1 MIATIEKQSTIFNYL
16 CKMNKKHHSNNILLN
31 LGIESLNEMQEVA
44 QDAILN
50 DNNVLLLSPT
60 GSGKTLAFLLPIL
73 EMLQP
78 EILSVQCLILVPS
91 RELGLQIEQ
100 VWKKMGT
107 DYKVNVCYGGHSIDT
122 EIKNLSN
129 PPAVLIGTP
138 GRIADHIDRGTFRLD
153 KIQTLILDEFDKSLQ
168 LGFHEQMSFIIGKLS
183 KLNKRVLVSA
193 TSDIEIP
200 KYTRVVNPTILD
212 FIPTVEDNES
222 NLATKMVVS
231 KEKDKLGSLFSLIC
245 SLKSQSAIVFCNHR
259 DAAERI
265 SDTLCE
271 KGIYVTYYHG
281 GMDQEERERALIQF
295 RNGSVSYLITTD
307 LAARG
312 LDIPEMKHVIH
323 YHLPLKED
331 EFTHRNGR
339 TARMQATGTAYVIVH
354 ESEKKM
360 DYLDYGMEVLAVDKS
375 NTLPKPPEFQTI
387 YISGGKKNKLNK
399 IDIVGFFSQKGN
411 LEKGDLGLIEVKDF
425 ISFAAVKFNKVKD
438 LLLAIKEEKMK
449 GKKFKIEVARKVIKK
464 EEE

>member
-1 MIATIEKQSTIFNYL
+1 
-16 CKMNKKHHSNNILLN
+16 MNKNSNSNNILGN
-31 LGIESLNEMQEVA
+31 LGIESLNEMQVA
-44 QDAILN
+44 AQETILN
-50 DNNVLLLSPT
+50 ENNILLLSPT
-60 GSGKTLAFLLPIL
+60 GSGKTLAFLLPIF

-78 EILSVQCLILVPS
+78 EILSVQTLILVPS

-138 GRIADHIDRGTFRLD
+138 GRIADHIDRGTFRVD

-168 LGFHEQMSFIIGKLS
+168 LGFHEQMSFIIGKLT

-200 KYTRVVNPTILD
+200 KYTRVINPTILD
-212 FIPTVEDNES
+212 FIPNEEEKS
-222 NLATKMVVS
+222 NLSTKLVIS
-231 KEKDKLGSLFSLIC
+231 KEKDKIGSLFNLIC
-245 SLKSQSAIVFCNHR
+245 SLKSESAIIFCNHR
-259 DAAERI
+259 DAAVRI

-271 KGIYVTYYHG
+271 KGIYATYYHG
-281 GMDQEERERALIQF
+281 GMDQDERERALIQF

-323 YHLPLKED
+323 YHLPSKED

-339 TARMQATGTAYVIVH
+339 TARMLSSGTAYIIH
-354 ESEKKM
+354 NETEKK
-360 DYLDYGMEVLAVDKS
+360 LDYIDYEMQILSIENS
-375 NTLPKPPEFQTI
+375 TNLPKPPQFQTV

-399 IDIVGFFSQKGN
+399 IDIVGFFSQKGK

-425 ISFAAVKFNKVKD
+425 ISFAAVKFNKVQD
-438 LLLAIKEEKMK
+438 LLKNIREEKMK
-449 GKKFKIEVARKVIKK
+449 GKKFKIEIARKVVKK
-464 EEE
+464 IDE

>member
-1 MIATIEKQSTIFNYL
+1 MNNNPHSTNL
-16 CKMNKKHHSNNILLN
+16 LLN
-31 LGIESLNEMQEVA
+31 LGIESLNEMQEMA

-50 DNNVLLLSPT
+50 DANILLLSPT
-60 GSGKTLAFLLPIL
+60 GSGKTLAFLLPIF

-78 EILSVQCLILVPS
+78 EINTVQCLILVPS

-107 DYKVNVCYGGHSIDT
+107 EFKVNVCYGGHSIDT

-138 GRIADHIDRGTFRLD
+138 GRIADHIERGTFKMD
-153 KIQTLILDEFDKSLQ
+153 AIQTLVLDEFDKSLQ
-168 LGFHEQMSFIIGKLS
+168 LGFHEQMSFIIS
-183 KLNKRVLVSA
+183 KLNKLNKRILVSA

-200 KYTRVVNPTILD
+200 KYTRVVNPTVLD
-212 FIPTVEDNES
+212 FIPTEEANS
-222 NLATKMVVS
+222 NLTLKMVVS
-231 KEKDKLGSLFSLIC
+231 KEKDKINSLFNLIC
-245 SLKSQSAIVFCNHR
+245 SLKSQSAIIFCNHR

-265 SDTLCE
+265 SDTLNE
-271 KGIYVTYYHG
+271 KGIYSTYYHG
-281 GMDQEERERALIQF
+281 GMDQDVRERALIQF
-295 RNGSVSYLITTD
+295 RNGSVSYLVTTD

-323 YHLPLKED
+323 YHLPSKED

-339 TARMQATGTAYVIVH
+339 TARMLASGTAYIVAH

-360 DYLDYGMEVLAVDKS
+360 DYIDYTTTVLNVD
-375 NTLPKPPEFQTI
+375 NATTLPKAPEFQTI
-387 YISGGKKNKLNK
+387 YVSGGKKNKLNK
-399 IDIVGFFSQKGN
+399 IDIVGFFSQKGK

-425 ISFAAVKFNKVKD
+425 ISFAAVKSKKVKEFLGNIRD
-438 LLLAIKEEKMK
+438 EKMK
-449 GKKFKIEVARKVIKK
+449 GKKFKIEVARKVVKK
-464 EEE
+464 EE

>member
-1 MIATIEKQSTIFNYL
+1 
-16 CKMNKKHHSNNILLN
+16 MNKNTNSNNILSN
-31 LGIESLNEMQEVA
+31 LGIENLNEMQVA
-44 QDAILN
+44 AQETILN
-50 DNNVLLLSPT
+50 ENNVLLLSPT
-60 GSGKTLAFLLPIL
+60 GSGKTLAFLLPIF

-78 EILSVQCLILVPS
+78 EILSVQALILVPS

-138 GRIADHIDRGTFRLD
+138 GRIADHIDRGTFRVD

-168 LGFHEQMSFIIGKLS
+168 LGFHEQMSFIIGKLT

-200 KYTRVVNPTILD
+200 NYTRVINPTILD
-212 FIPTVEDNES
+212 FIPNEEEKS
-222 NLATKMVVS
+222 NLSTKLVIS
-231 KEKDKLGSLFSLIC
+231 KEKDKIGSLFNLIC
-245 SLKSQSAIVFCNHR
+245 SLKSESAIIFCNHR

-271 KGIYVTYYHG
+271 KGIYANYYHG
-281 GMDQEERERALIQF
+281 GMDQDERERALIQF

-323 YHLPLKED
+323 YHLPSKED

-339 TARMQATGTAYVIVH
+339 TARMLSSGTAYIIH
-354 ESEKKM
+354 NETEKKLE
-360 DYLDYGMEVLAVDKS
+360 YIDYGMKVLAIENS
-375 NTLPKPPEFQTI
+375 TNLPKPPQFQTL

-425 ISFAAVKFNKVKD
+425 ISFAAVKFNKVQD
-438 LLLAIKEEKMK
+438 LLKNIREEKMK
-449 GKKFKIEVARKVIKK
+449 GKKFKIEIARKVVKK
-464 EEE
+464 IEE

>member
-1 MIATIEKQSTIFNYL
+1 M
-16 CKMNKKHHSNNILLN
+16 NNIYNLNNVLLN
-31 LGIESLNEMQEVA
+31 LGIENLNEMQVVA
-44 QDAILN
+44 QDTILSS
-50 DNNVLLLSPT
+50 NNTLLLSPT
-60 GSGKTLAFLLPIL
+60 GSGKTLAFLLPIF
-73 EMLQP
+73 EMLKP

-107 DYKVNVCYGGHSIDT
+107 NYKVNVCYGGHSIDT

-153 KIQTLILDEFDKSLQ
+153 KIETLILDEFDKSLQ

-200 KYTRVVNPTILD
+200 KYTRVINPEILD
-212 FIPTVEDNES
+212 FIPNEEKVS
-222 NLATKMVVS
+222 NLVMKMVIS
-231 KEKDKLGSLFSLIC
+231 TQKDKMESLFNLIC
-245 SLKSQSAIVFCNHR
+245 SLKSQSAIIFCNHR

-265 SDTLCE
+265 SDILNG
-271 KGIYVTYYHG
+271 KGIYAVYYHG
-281 GMDQEERERALIQF
+281 GMDQDERERALVQF
-295 RNGSVSYLITTD
+295 RNGSMSYLITTD

-339 TARMQATGTAYVIVH
+339 TARMQASGTAYLIVND
-354 ESEKKM
+354 SEKKF
-360 DYLDYGMEVLAVDKS
+360 DYIDYNMEVLKVENS
-375 NTLPKPPEFQTI
+375 TTLPKPPEFQTL

-399 IDIVGFFSQKGN
+399 IDIVGFFSQKGK

-425 ISFAAVKFNKVKD
+425 ISFAAVKYGKVKD
-438 LLLAIKEEKMK
+438 LLRNIKDEKMK

-464 EEE
+464 EEY

>member
-1 MIATIEKQSTIFNYL
+1 MHKLI
-16 CKMNKKHHSNNILLN
+16 KMNKNHHSNNILLN
-31 LGIESLNEMQEVA
+31 LGIENLNEMQVA
-44 QDAILN
+44 AQETILS
-50 DNNVLLLSPT
+50 DNNILLLSPT

-73 EMLQP
+73 ELLQP

-107 DYKVNVCYGGHSIDT
+107 EYKVNVCYGGHSIDT

-138 GRIADHIDRGTFRLD
+138 GRIADHIDRATFRVD

-168 LGFHEQMSFIIGKLS
+168 LGFHEQMSFIIGKLT

-200 KYTRVVNPTILD
+200 RYTGVVNPTILD
-212 FIPTVEDNES
+212 FIPENEHES
-222 NLATKMVVS
+222 NLAMKMVVS
-231 KEKDKLGSLFSLIC
+231 KEKDKIGSLFNLIC
-245 SLKSQSAIVFCNHR
+245 SLKSESAIVFCNHR

-265 SDTLCE
+265 SDTLNE
-271 KGIYVTYYHG
+271 KGIYATYYHG
-281 GMDQEERERALIQF
+281 GMDQDERERALIQF

-312 LDIPEMKHVIH
+312 LDIPEMNHVIH
-323 YHLPLKED
+323 YHLPSKED

-339 TARMQATGTAYVIVH
+339 TARMLTSGTAYIIAH
-354 ESEKKM
+354 DSEKKV
-360 DYLDYGMEVLAVDKS
+360 DYLDYGMAVFNVEN
-375 NTLPKPPEFQTI
+375 NTSLPKPPQFQTI

-399 IDIVGFFSQKGN
+399 IDIVGFFSQKGK

-438 LLLAIKEEKMK
+438 LLHAIKDEKMK

>member
-1 MIATIEKQSTIFNYL
+1 MNFNTQF
-16 CKMNKKHHSNNILLN
+16 NTTLN
-31 LGIESLNEMQEVA
+31 HLGIESLNEMQVVA
-44 QDAILN
+44 HETILSETT
-50 DNNVLLLSPT
+50 VLLLSPT
-60 GSGKTLAFLLPIL
+60 GSGKTLAFLLPIF
-73 EMLQP
+73 EMLKP

-107 DYKVNVCYGGHSIDT
+107 HYKVNVCYGGHSIDT

-138 GRIADHIDRGTFRLD
+138 GRIADHIDRNSFRLD
-153 KIQTLILDEFDKSLQ
+153 KIETLILDEFDKSLQ

-193 TSDIEIP
+193 TSDIAIP

-212 FIPTVEDNES
+212 FIPNEKQTS
-222 NLATKMVVS
+222 NLTTKMVLS
-231 KEKDKLGSLFSLIC
+231 KDKDKIKSLFQLIC
-245 SLKSQSAIVFCNHR
+245 SLNSESAIVFCNHR

-265 SDTLCE
+265 SDTLNE
-271 KGIYVTYYHG
+271 KGIYSTYYHG
-281 GMDQEERERALIQF
+281 GMDQDERERALIQF
-295 RNGSVSYLITTD
+295 RNGSMSYLITTD

-339 TARMQATGTAYVIVH
+339 TARMLTSGTAYIIAH
-354 ESEKKM
+354 EREKK
-360 DYLDYGMEVLAVDKS
+360 LDYINYKIPVLDVQ
-375 NTLPKPPEFQTI
+375 NNITLPKPPEYQTI

-399 IDIVGFFSQKGN
+399 IDIVGFFSQKGK
-411 LEKGDLGLIEVKDF
+411 LEKDDLGLIEVKDF
-425 ISFAAVKFNKVKD
+425 ISFAAVKYNKVKN
-438 LLLAIKEEKMK
+438 LLLAIQDEKMK
-449 GKKFKIEVARKVIKK
+449 GKKFKIELARKVMKK
-464 EEE
+464 EQDN

>member
-1 MIATIEKQSTIFNYL
+1 
-16 CKMNKKHHSNNILLN
+16 MNKNHRSNNILSN
-31 LGIESLNEMQEVA
+31 LGIESLNEMQDAA

-60 GSGKTLAFLLPIL
+60 GSGKTLAFLLPVL
-73 EMLQP
+73 ELLQP

-107 DYKVNVCYGGHSIDT
+107 EYKVNICYGGHSIDT

-138 GRIADHIDRGTFRLD
+138 GRIADHIERGTFRLD
-153 KIQTLILDEFDKSLQ
+153 KVQTLILDEFDKSLQ

-183 KLNKRVLVSA
+183 KLNKRILVSA

-200 KYTRVVNPTILD
+200 KYTRVINPTVLD
-212 FIPTVEDNES
+212 FIPEEEEEKT
-222 NLATKMVVS
+222 NLSVRMVIS
-231 KEKDKLGSLFSLIC
+231 PSKDKLQSLFNLLC
-245 SLKSQSAIVFCNHR
+245 SLKSQSAIIFCNHR

-265 SDTLCE
+265 SDTLNE
-271 KGIYVTYYHG
+271 KGIYSVYYHG
-281 GMDQEERERALIQF
+281 GMDQDERERALIQF
-295 RNGSVSYLITTD
+295 RNGSVSYLVTTD

-339 TARMQATGTAYVIVH
+339 TARMQASGTAYLIIH
-354 ESEKKM
+354 ESEKQ
-360 DYLDYGMEVLAVDKS
+360 LDYVNYDMEVLVVD
-375 NTLPKPPEFQTI
+375 NATTLPKQPEYQTI
-387 YISGGKKNKLNK
+387 YISGGKKTKLNK
-399 IDIVGFFSQKGN
+399 FDIVGFFSQKGK
-411 LEKGDLGLIEVKDF
+411 LEKDDLGLIEVKDF
-425 ISFAAVKFNKVKD
+425 ISFAAVRYNKVKD
-438 LLLAIKEEKMK
+438 LLKNIKDEKMK
-449 GKKFKIEVARKVIKK
+449 GKKFKIEVARKVVKK
-464 EEE
+464 EEER

>member
-1 MIATIEKQSTIFNYL
+1 MINPSISDK
-16 CKMNKKHHSNNILLN
+16 ILLN
-31 LGIESLNEMQEVA
+31 LGVKNLNEMQIAA
-44 QDAILN
+44 QEAILN
-50 DNNVLLLSPT
+50 DNNILLLSPT

-73 EMLQP
+73 EILQP
-78 EILSVQCLILVPS
+78 EFQSVQCLILVPS

-107 DYKVNVCYGGHSIDT
+107 DFKVNTCYGGHSIET

-129 PPAVLIGTP
+129 PPAILIGTP
-138 GRIADHIDRGTFRLD
+138 GRIADHIDRKTFRVD
-153 KIQTLILDEFDKSLQ
+153 KIQTLVLDEFDKSLQ
-168 LGFHEQMSFIIGKLS
+168 LGFHEQMSFIIGKLT
-183 KLNKRVLVSA
+183 KLNKRILVSA
-193 TSDIEIP
+193 TASIAIP
-200 KYTRVVNPTILD
+200 KYTNVINPTVLD
-212 FIPTVEDNES
+212 YIISEGNQQE
-222 NLATKMVVS
+222 NLTTKLVIS
-231 KEKDKLGSLFSLIC
+231 KEKDKIGSLFKLIC

-265 SDTLCE
+265 SDSLCE
-271 KGIYVTYYHG
+271 KGIYATYYHG

-312 LDIPEMKHVIH
+312 LDIPEMKHVVH
-323 YHLPLKED
+323 YHLPAKEE

-339 TARMQATGTAYVIVH
+339 TARMLSTGTAYIIFN
-354 ESEKKM
+354 ESEKK
-360 DYLDYGMEVLAVDKS
+360 LDYIDYKMPVLNIENAI
-375 NTLPKPPEFQTI
+375 NLPKPPEFQTV

-399 IDIVGFFSQKGN
+399 IDIVGFFSQKGK

-425 ISFAAVKFNKVKD
+425 ISFAAIKFSKVSD
-438 LLLAIKEEKMK
+438 LLKNIREEKMK

-464 EEE
+464 VE

>member
-1 MIATIEKQSTIFNYL
+1 MNNNPHSTNL
-16 CKMNKKHHSNNILLN
+16 LLN
-31 LGIESLNEMQEVA
+31 LGIESLNEMQEMA

-50 DNNVLLLSPT
+50 DANILLLSPT
-60 GSGKTLAFLLPIL
+60 GSGKTLAFLLPIF

-78 EILSVQCLILVPS
+78 EINTVQCLILVPS

-107 DYKVNVCYGGHSIDT
+107 EFKVNVCYGGHSIDT

-138 GRIADHIDRGTFRLD
+138 GRIADHIERGTFKMD
-153 KIQTLILDEFDKSLQ
+153 AIQTLVLDEFDKSLQ
-168 LGFHEQMSFIIGKLS
+168 LGFHEQMSFIIS
-183 KLNKRVLVSA
+183 KLNKLNKRILVSA

-200 KYTRVVNPTILD
+200 KYTRVVNPTVLD
-212 FIPTVEDNES
+212 FIPTEEANS
-222 NLATKMVVS
+222 NLTLKMVVS
-231 KEKDKLGSLFSLIC
+231 KEKDKINSLFNLIC
-245 SLKSQSAIVFCNHR
+245 SLKSQSAIIFCNHR

-265 SDTLCE
+265 SDTLNE
-271 KGIYVTYYHG
+271 KGIYSTYYHG
-281 GMDQEERERALIQF
+281 GMDQDVRERALIQF
-295 RNGSVSYLITTD
+295 RNGSVSYLVTTD

-323 YHLPLKED
+323 YHLPSKED

-339 TARMQATGTAYVIVH
+339 TARMLASGTAYIVAH

-360 DYLDYGMEVLAVDKS
+360 DYIDYTTTVLNVD
-375 NTLPKPPEFQTI
+375 NATTLPKAPEFQTI
-387 YISGGKKNKLNK
+387 YVSGGKKNKLNK
-399 IDIVGFFSQKGN
+399 IDIVGFFSQKGK

-425 ISFAAVKFNKVKD
+425 ISFAAVKSKKVKEFLGNIRD
-438 LLLAIKEEKMK
+438 EKMK
-449 GKKFKIEVARKVIKK
+449 GKKFKIEVARKVVKK
-464 EEE
+464 ED

>member
-1 MIATIEKQSTIFNYL
+1 MNTKQSATTIL
-16 CKMNKKHHSNNILLN
+16 SN
-31 LGIESLNEMQEVA
+31 LGITSWNEMQEVA
-44 QDAILN
+44 HDTILN
-50 DNNVLLLSPT
+50 ENNILLLSPT
-60 GSGKTLAFLLPIL
+60 GSGKTLAFLLPVFEL
-73 EMLQP
+73 LQA

-107 DYKVNVCYGGHSIDT
+107 SYKVNTCYGGHSIET

-153 KIQTLILDEFDKSLQ
+153 KIQTIVLDEFDKSLQ
-168 LGFHEQMSFIIGKLS
+168 LGFHEQMSYIIGQLTKV
-183 KLNKRVLVSA
+183 NKRVLVSA

-200 KYTRVVNPTILD
+200 KYTRVVNPVVLD
-212 FIPTVEDNES
+212 FIPEEEVVS
-222 NLATKMVVS
+222 NLSMKLVLS
-231 KEKDKLGSLFSLIC
+231 KEKDKINTLFQLIC
-245 SLKSQSAIVFCNHR
+245 SLKSEAAIVFCNHR

-265 SDTLCE
+265 SDTLNE
-271 KGIYVTYYHG
+271 KGIYATYYHG

-295 RNGSVSYLITTD
+295 RNGSMSYLITTD

-323 YHLPLKED
+323 YHLPAKED

-339 TARMQATGTAYVIVH
+339 TARMQASGTAYIVAH
-354 ESEKKM
+354 ESEKKL
-360 DYLDYGMEVLAVDKS
+360 DYLDYSMEVLAVDQVKA
-375 NTLPKPPEFQTI
+375 LPKTPQFQTI

-399 IDIVGFFSQKGN
+399 IDIVGFFSQKGK

-438 LLLAIKEEKMK
+438 LLHAIKDEKMK

>member
-1 MIATIEKQSTIFNYL
+1 
-16 CKMNKKHHSNNILLN
+16 MNPKHLPQNILKN
-31 LGIESLNEMQEVA
+31 LGIEQLNEMQEMA
-44 QDAILN
+44 QDAILH
-50 DNNVLLLSPT
+50 DNNILLLSPT
-60 GSGKTLAFLLPIL
+60 GSGKTLAFLLPVL
-73 EMLQP
+73 ELLQP

-138 GRIADHIDRGTFRLD
+138 GRIADHIERGTFRLD
-153 KIQTLILDEFDKSLQ
+153 KIQTMILDEFDKSLQ
-168 LGFHEQMSFIIGKLS
+168 LGFHEQMSFIIGKLP

-212 FIPTVEDNES
+212 FIPEEEENDS
-222 NLATKMVVS
+222 NLAMRLVVS
-231 KEKDKLGSLFSLIC
+231 KEKDKIGTLFNLIC
-245 SLKSQSAIVFCNHR
+245 SLKSESAIVFCNHR

-265 SDTLCE
+265 SDTLNE
-271 KGIYVTYYHG
+271 KGIYATYYHG
-281 GMDQEERERALIQF
+281 GMDQDERERALIQF
-295 RNGSVSYLITTD
+295 RNGSMSYLITTD

-312 LDIPEMKHVIH
+312 LDIPEMNHVIH
-323 YHLPLKED
+323 YHLPSKGD

-339 TARMQATGTAYVIVH
+339 TARMLASGTAYILTH
-354 ESEKKM
+354 DSEKKA
-360 DYLDYGMEVLAVDKS
+360 DYLDYSIPVLEVEIAK
-375 NTLPKPPEFQTI
+375 NIPKPPQFQTI

-399 IDIVGFFSQKGN
+399 IDIVGFFSQKGK

-425 ISFAAVKFNKVKD
+425 ISFAAVKFGKVQE
-438 LLLAIKEEKMK
+438 LLKNIRDEKMK

-464 EEE
+464 VEEEK

>member
-1 MIATIEKQSTIFNYL
+1 
-16 CKMNKKHHSNNILLN
+16 MNKKHHSNNILLN
-31 LGIESLNEMQEVA
+31 LGIESLNEMQEAA
-44 QDAILN
+44 QDVILN

-60 GSGKTLAFLLPIL
+60 GSGKTLAFLLPIFEIL
-73 EMLQP
+73 LP

-200 KYTRVVNPTILD
+200 KYTRVVNPTVLD
-212 FIPTVEDNES
+212 FIPTEEEQES
-222 NLATKMVVS
+222 NLTTKMVVS
-231 KEKDKLGSLFSLIC
+231 KDKDKLGSLFNLIC

-265 SDTLCE
+265 SDTLNE
-271 KGIYVTYYHG
+271 KGIYSTYYHG
-281 GMDQEERERALIQF
+281 GMDQEERERSLIQF
-295 RNGSVSYLITTD
+295 RNGSMSYLITTD

-339 TARMQATGTAYVIVH
+339 TARMQASGTAYLIVN
-354 ESEKKM
+354 ESEKKL
-360 DYLDYGMEVLAVDKS
+360 DYVDYGMPILNVENSTA
-375 NTLPKPPEFQTI
+375 LPKPPEFQTI

-399 IDIVGFFSQKGN
+399 IDIVGFFSQKGK

-438 LLLAIKEEKMK
+438 LLSNVKEEKMK

>member
-1 MIATIEKQSTIFNYL
+1 
-16 CKMNKKHHSNNILLN
+16 MNKKHHSNNILLN

-44 QDAILN
+44 QDVILN

-60 GSGKTLAFLLPIL
+60 GSGKTLAFLLPIF

-212 FIPTVEDNES
+212 FIPTEEEQES
-222 NLATKMVVS
+222 NLTTKMVIS
-231 KEKDKLGSLFSLIC
+231 PSKDKLDSLFRLIC
-245 SLKSQSAIVFCNHR
+245 SLKSQSAIIFCNHR

-265 SDTLCE
+265 SDTLNE
-271 KGIYVTYYHG
+271 KGIYATYYHG
-281 GMDQEERERALIQF
+281 GMDQEERERSLIQF
-295 RNGSVSYLITTD
+295 RNGSMSYLITTD

-339 TARMQATGTAYVIVH
+339 TARMQASGTAYLIVH
-354 ESEKKM
+354 ESEKKL
-360 DYLDYGMEVLAVDKS
+360 DYVDYGMSVL
-375 NTLPKPPEFQTI
+375 NIENNTTLPKPPEFQTI

-399 IDIVGFFSQKGN
+399 IDIVGFFSQKGK

-438 LLLAIKEEKMK
+438 LLNAIKDEKMK
-449 GKKFKIEVARKVIKK
+449 GKRFKIEVARKVIKK

>member
-1 MIATIEKQSTIFNYL
+1 MNTTHNFNP
-16 CKMNKKHHSNNILLN
+16 ILSN
-31 LGIESLNEMQEVA
+31 LGISALNEMQEVSH
-44 QDAILN
+44 DAIIN
-50 DNNVLLLSPT
+50 ENNVLLLSPT
-60 GSGKTLAFLLPIL
+60 GSGKTLAFLLPL
-73 EMLQP
+73 FELLQP

-107 DYKVNVCYGGHSIDT
+107 GYKVNVCYGGHSIDT

-129 PPAVLIGTP
+129 PPAILIGTP

-153 KIQTLILDEFDKSLQ
+153 KIQTLVLDEFDKSLQ
-168 LGFHEQMSFIIGKLS
+168 LGFHEQMSFVIGKLS

-193 TSDIEIP
+193 TSGIEIP
-200 KYTRVVNPTILD
+200 KYTRVVNPLVLD
-212 FIPTVEDNES
+212 FIPEHKEEN
-222 NLATKMVVS
+222 NLSLQMIVS
-231 KEKDKLGSLFSLIC
+231 KDKDKLMTLFQLIC
-245 SLKSQSAIVFCNHR
+245 SLKSEAAIIFCNHR

-265 SDTLCE
+265 SDTLNE
-271 KGIYVTYYHG
+271 KGIYATYYHG

-295 RNGSVSYLITTD
+295 RNGSMSYLITTD

-323 YHLPLKED
+323 YHLPLKEE

-339 TARMQATGTAYVIVH
+339 TARMLASGTAYLIVN
-354 ESEKKM
+354 ESEKK
-360 DYLDYGMEVLAVDKS
+360 LDYVDYTMPVLELS
-375 NTLPKPPEFQTI
+375 STTTLPKPPQFQTI

-399 IDIVGFFSQKGN
+399 IDIVGFFSQKGK

-425 ISFAAVKFNKVKD
+425 ISFAAVKYNKVKD
-438 LLLAIKEEKMK
+438 LLRLVKDEKMK

-464 EEE
+464 EED

>member
-1 MIATIEKQSTIFNYL
+1 
-16 CKMNKKHHSNNILLN
+16 MNKKNHSNNILLN
-31 LGIESLNEMQEVA
+31 LGIESLNEMQEAA
-44 QDAILN
+44 QDVILN
-50 DNNVLLLSPT
+50 ENNVLLLSPT
-60 GSGKTLAFLLPIL
+60 GSGKTLAFLLPIF
-73 EMLQP
+73 EMLEP

-183 KLNKRVLVSA
+183 KLNKRILVSA

-212 FIPTVEDNES
+212 FIPTEEEQVS
-222 NLATKMVVS
+222 NLSTRMIIS
-231 KEKDKLGSLFSLIC
+231 KSKDKLESLFNLIC

-265 SDTLCE
+265 SDTLNE
-271 KGIYVTYYHG
+271 KGIYATYYHG
-281 GMDQEERERALIQF
+281 GMDQEERERSLIQF
-295 RNGSVSYLITTD
+295 RNGSMSYLITTD

-339 TARMQATGTAYVIVH
+339 TARMQASGTAYLIVN
-354 ESEKKM
+354 EGEKK
-360 DYLDYGMEVLAVDKS
+360 LDYVDYGIPIL
-375 NTLPKPPEFQTI
+375 NVEGVITLPKPPEFQTI

-399 IDIVGFFSQKGN
+399 IDIVGFFSQKGK

-438 LLLAIKEEKMK
+438 LLHAIKDEKMK

>member
-1 MIATIEKQSTIFNYL
+1 
-16 CKMNKKHHSNNILLN
+16 MNTPHHSNNLLLN

-50 DNNVLLLSPT
+50 NNNVLLLSPT
-60 GSGKTLAFLLPIL
+60 GSGKTLAFLLPIFEL
-73 EMLQP
+73 LQA

-107 DYKVNVCYGGHSIDT
+107 DFKVNTCYGGHSIDT

-153 KIQTLILDEFDKSLQ
+153 KIQTLVLDEFDKSLQ
-168 LGFHEQMSFIIGKLS
+168 LGFHEQMSFIIGKLT
-183 KLNKRVLVSA
+183 KLNKRILVSA

-200 KYTRVVNPTILD
+200 KYTRVVNPTVLD
-212 FIPTVEDNES
+212 FIPETQEET
-222 NLATKMVVS
+222 NLSMKLVVS
-231 KEKDKLGSLFSLIC
+231 KEKDKINTLFQLIC
-245 SLKSQSAIVFCNHR
+245 SLKSQAAIIFCNHR

-265 SDTLCE
+265 SDTLNT
-271 KGIYVTYYHG
+271 KGIHATYYHG

-295 RNGSVSYLITTD
+295 RNGSMSYLVTTD

-339 TARMQATGTAYVIVH
+339 TARMQASGTAYIIAH

-360 DYLDYGMEVLAVDKS
+360 EYLDYEMDVLQVDS
-375 NTLPKPPEFQTI
+375 ATTLPKPPEFQTI

-399 IDIVGFFSQKGN
+399 IDIVGFFSQKGK

-425 ISFAAVKFNKVKD
+425 ISFAAVKYNKVKG
-438 LLLAIKEEKMK
+438 LLQNIKDEKMK
-449 GKKFKIEVARKVIKK
+449 GKRFKIEVARKVIKK
-464 EEE
+464 EE

>member
-1 MIATIEKQSTIFNYL
+1 
-16 CKMNKKHHSNNILLN
+16 MNNNHHSTNLLLN
-31 LGIESLNEMQEVA
+31 LGIESLNEMQLAA
-44 QDAILN
+44 QEAILE
-50 DNNVLLLSPT
+50 NNNTLLLSPT
-60 GSGKTLAFLLPIL
+60 GSGKTLAFLLPIF
-73 EMLQP
+73 EILQP
-78 EILSVQCLILVPS
+78 EILSVQCMIIVPS

-107 DYKVNVCYGGHSIDT
+107 GYKANVCYGGHSIDT

-138 GRIADHIDRGTFRLD
+138 GRLADHIDRETFRTD
-153 KIQTLILDEFDKSLQ
+153 KIQTLVLDEFDKSLQ
-168 LGFHEQMSFIIGKLS
+168 LGFHEEMSFIIARLP

-200 KYTRVVNPTILD
+200 KYTRVINPEILD
-212 FIPTVEDNES
+212 FIPKDEEKT
-222 NLATKMVVS
+222 NLSMKMVVS
-231 KEKDKLGSLFSLIC
+231 KEKDKINSLFHLIC
-245 SLKSQSAIVFCNHR
+245 SLKSQSALIFCNHR

-265 SDTLCE
+265 SDTLND
-271 KGIYVTYYHG
+271 KGIYATYYHG
-281 GMDQEERERALIQF
+281 GMDQDERERALIQF
-295 RNGSVSYLITTD
+295 RNGSVNYLVTTD

-323 YHLPLKED
+323 YHLPSKED

-339 TARMQATGTAYVIVH
+339 TARMLASGTAYVIAH

-360 DYLDYGMEVLAVDKS
+360 DYIDYGMEILNVENS

-399 IDIVGFFSQKGN
+399 IDIVGFFSQKGK

-438 LLLAIKEEKMK
+438 LLKNIKEEKMK
-449 GKKFKIEVARKVIKK
+449 GKKFKIEVARKVVKK
-464 EEE
+464 EE

>member
-1 MIATIEKQSTIFNYL
+1 MHNTDT
-16 CKMNKKHHSNNILLN
+16 ILLN
-31 LGIESLNEMQEVA
+31 LGIENLNEMQIAA
-44 QDAILN
+44 QETILS
-50 DNNVLLLSPT
+50 DNNILLLSPT
-60 GSGKTLAFLLPIL
+60 GSGKTLAFLLPIF
-73 EMLQP
+73 EMLHL

-91 RELGLQIEQ
+91 RELALQIEQ

-153 KIQTLILDEFDKSLQ
+153 KIQTLVLDEFDKSLQ

-200 KYTRVVNPTILD
+200 KYTRVINPTVLD
-212 FIPTVEDNES
+212 YIPAVEERT
-222 NLATKMVVS
+222 NLAMKLVVS
-231 KEKDKLGSLFSLIC
+231 KEKDKIGSLFNLIC
-245 SLKSQSAIVFCNHR
+245 TLKSESALIFCNHR

-265 SDTLCE
+265 SDTLNE
-271 KGIYVTYYHG
+271 KGIYATYYHG
-281 GMDQEERERALIQF
+281 GMDQDERERALIQF
-295 RNGSVSYLITTD
+295 RNGSVSYLVTTD

-323 YHLPLKED
+323 YHLPSKED

-339 TARMQATGTAYVIVH
+339 TARMQASGTAYIIAH

-360 DYLDYGMEVLAVDKS
+360 DYIDYGIEVLKIENA
-375 NTLPKPPEFQTI
+375 TALPKPPEFQTI

-399 IDIVGFFSQKGN
+399 IDIVGFFSQKGK

-425 ISFAAVKFNKVKD
+425 ISFAAVKFKKVKD
-438 LLLAIKEEKMK
+438 LLQNIREEKMK
-449 GKKFKIEVARKVIKK
+449 GKKFKIEVARKVVKK
-464 EEE
+464 EID

>member
-1 MIATIEKQSTIFNYL
+1 
-16 CKMNKKHHSNNILLN
+16 MNKKDYSNNILAN

-44 QDAILN
+44 QDVILN

-60 GSGKTLAFLLPIL
+60 GSGKTLAFLLPIF
-73 EMLQP
+73 EMLQQ

-129 PPAVLIGTP
+129 PPAILIGTP

-212 FIPTVEDNES
+212 FIPTEEEQES
-222 NLATKMVVS
+222 NLVTKMVVS
-231 KEKDKLGSLFSLIC
+231 KEKDKLGSLFNLIC

-265 SDTLCE
+265 SDTLNE
-271 KGIYVTYYHG
+271 KGIYSVYYHG

-295 RNGSVSYLITTD
+295 RNGSMSYLITTD

-360 DYLDYGMEVLAVDKS
+360 DYLDYGMEVLDVETAA
-375 NTLPKPPEFQTI
+375 TLPKPPEFQTI

-399 IDIVGFFSQKGN
+399 IDIVGFFSQKGK

-425 ISFAAVKFNKVKD
+425 ISFAAVKYNKVKN
-438 LLLAIKEEKMK
+438 LLHHVKDEKMK

-464 EEE
+464 EE